1 MTGFEW
7 DEAKA
12 SSHREKHGVSFEQ
25 ASVVFSDPKA
35 ITIDDPDHSIEEAR
49 EITVGKA
56 AESIILMVSH
66 TDRNGITRIISAR
79 KANAKERRRY
89 EEY

>member
-1 MTGFEW
+1 MTEFDW

-12 SSHREKHGVSFEQ
+12 SSNREKHGVSFEQ
-25 ASVVFSDPKA
+25 ASAVFSDPKA
-35 ITIDDPDHSIEEAR
+35 ITIDDPDHSDDEER
-49 EITVGKA
+49 EITIGE
-56 AESIILMVSH
+56 AERRVILTASH